1 MGKKPWI
8 IGGLVICIGVLTAF
22 GGSMLVRGNRH
33 GQAAV
38 KTVGTVTGDPVT
50 ENRADQKSDSEA
62 EGQAEKGPVQ
72 LTTAAAEETSAMES
86 EADLEV
92 QTEAETE
99 SPYQPATLLFA
110 GDVYFSNYV
119 QNAYNRAGDI
129 SGVLDDGIRQEIAG
143 ADIFMVNQEFPFTD
157 RGEKVPDKQ
166 FNFRVSPQ
174 WVSALQEMDVDLVTL
189 ANNHILDYGQQ
200 GLLDSCDTLN
210 EAGIAYVGGGRD
222 LDEAKKLVTMEAG
235 GRTIGFIGTSRVYM
249 DGSWA
254 AGTDHPGVFSTYDPS
269 LAIEEIKKAKEQCDY
284 LVVYVHW
291 GIERNTEP
299 ESYQRSMGQAYID
312 AGADLV
318 VGSHPHVLQPVET
331 YKDKTIAYSL
341 GNFVFGSSIPSTE
354 LLKVELDGEEA
365 VPDQVTVTEIP
376 CTSSDG
382 YTKILR

>member
-1 MGKKPWI
+1 MGRKPWI
-8 IGGLVICIGVLTAF
+8 IGGLVICIGALTAF
-22 GGSMLVRGNRH
+22 GGSMLIRGNQH
-33 GQAAV
+33 GQTAV
-38 KTVGTVTGDPVT
+38 KTLGTVA
-50 ENRADQKSDSEA
+50 ENEVDQKSGSEA
-62 EGQAEKGPVQ
+62 DGQVEKGPVQ
-72 LTTAAAEETSAMES
+72 LTTAAAEEKDAMES
-86 EADLEV
+86 DTDLEV
-92 QTEAETE
+92 QTEEETE
-99 SPYQPATLLFA
+99 SLYQPVTLLFA

-119 QNAYNRAGDI
+119 QNAYNRAGNI
-129 SGVLDDGIRQEIAG
+129 SGVLDDGIRQEIAD

-157 RGEKVPDKQ
+157 RGEKVADKQ
-166 FNFRVSPQ
+166 FNFRVSPK
-174 WVSALQEMDVDLVTL
+174 WVSALKEMNVDLVTL

-235 GRTIGFIGTSRVYM
+235 GRTIGFLGTSRVYM

-254 AGTDHPGVFSTYDPS
+254 AGAGHPGVFSTYDPS
-269 LAIEEIKKAKEQCDY
+269 LAIEEIKKAKAQCDY

-299 ESYQRSMGQAYID
+299 ESYQRSMGQVYID

-341 GNFVFGSSIPSTE
+341 GNFVFGSSIPHTE
-354 LLKVELDGEEA
+354 LLKVELNGEEA

-382 YTKILR
+382 YTRILR

>member
-1 MGKKPWI
+1 
-8 IGGLVICIGVLTAF
+8 
-22 GGSMLVRGNRH
+22 
-33 GQAAV
+33 
-38 KTVGTVTGDPVT
+38 
-50 ENRADQKSDSEA
+50 
-62 EGQAEKGPVQ
+62 
-72 LTTAAAEETSAMES
+72 
-86 EADLEV
+86 
-92 QTEAETE
+92 
-99 SPYQPATLLFA
+99 
-110 GDVYFSNYV
+110 
-119 QNAYNRAGDI
+119 
-129 SGVLDDGIRQEIAG
+129 
-143 ADIFMVNQEFPFTD
+143 MVNQEFPFTD
-157 RGEKVPDKQ
+157 RGEKVADKQ
-166 FNFRVSPQ
+166 FNFRVSPK
-174 WVSALQEMDVDLVTL
+174 WVSALKEMDVDLVTL

-235 GRTIGFIGTSRVYM
+235 GRTIGFLGTSRVYM

-254 AGTDHPGVFSTYDPS
+254 AGAGHPGVFSTYDPS
-269 LAIEEIKKAKEQCDY
+269 LAIEEIKKAREQCDY
-284 LVVYVHW
+284 LVIYVHW

-318 VGSHPHVLQPVET
+318 VGSHPHVLQPVEA

-365 VPDQVTVTEIP
+365 APDQVTVTGIP

-382 YTKILR
+382 YTRLLR

>member
-1 MGKKPWI
+1 MDMNKKPWI
-8 IGGLVICIGVLTAF
+8 IGGLVICIGALTAF

-33 GQAAV
+33 SQATV
-38 KTVGTVTGDPVT
+38 KTVGTVS
-50 ENRADQKSDSEA
+50 ENEVDQKSGSEA
-62 EGQAEKGPVQ
+62 DGQVEKGPVQ
-72 LTTAAAEETSAMES
+72 LTTAAVEETDVMES
-86 EADLEV
+86 DTDLEV

-99 SPYQPATLLFA
+99 SLYQPVTLLFA

-119 QNAYNRAGDI
+119 QNAYNRAGGI
-129 SGVLDDGIRQEIAG
+129 SGVLDDGIRHEIAD

-174 WVSALQEMDVDLVTL
+174 WVSALKEMDVDLVTL

-210 EAGIAYVGGGRD
+210 EAGIAYVGGGKD

-235 GRTIGFIGTSRVYM
+235 GRTIGFLGTSRVYM

-254 AGTDHPGVFSTYDPS
+254 AGAGHPGVFSTYDPS

-354 LLKVELDGEEA
+354 LLKVELDGEAA
-365 VPDQVTVTEIP
+365 VPDRVTVTEIP

>member
-1 MGKKPWI
+1 MDMNKKPWI
-8 IGGLVICIGVLTAF
+8 IGGLVICIGALTAF

-33 GQAAV
+33 SQATV
-38 KTVGTVTGDPVT
+38 KTVGTVS
-50 ENRADQKSDSEA
+50 ENEVDQKSGSEA
-62 EGQAEKGPVQ
+62 DGQVEKGPVQ
-72 LTTAAAEETSAMES
+72 LTTAAVEETDVMES
-86 EADLEV
+86 DTDLEV
-92 QTEAETE
+92 QTEAEME
-99 SPYQPATLLFA
+99 SLYQPVTLLFA

-119 QNAYNRAGDI
+119 QNAYNRAGGI
-129 SGVLDDGIRQEIAG
+129 SGVLDDGIRQEIAD

-157 RGEKVPDKQ
+157 RGEKVADKQ
-166 FNFRVSPQ
+166 FNFRVSPK
-174 WVSALQEMDVDLVTL
+174 WVSALKEMDVDLVTL

-210 EAGIAYVGGGRD
+210 EAGIAYVGGGKD

-235 GRTIGFIGTSRVYM
+235 GRTIGFLGTSRVYM

-254 AGTDHPGVFSTYDPS
+254 AGAGHPGVFSTYDPS

-354 LLKVELDGEEA
+354 LLKVELDGEAA
-365 VPDQVTVTEIP
+365 VPDRVTVTEIP

>member
-8 IGGLVICIGVLTAF
+8 IGGLVICIGALAVL
-22 GGSMLVRGNRH
+22 GGSLLVGGNRH
-33 GQAAV
+33 GQTVV
-38 KTVGTVTGDPVT
+38 KTAGTVAGVNMAAP
-50 ENRADQKSDSEA
+50 
-62 EGQAEKGPVQ
+62 EKTVEQ
-72 LTTAAAEETSAMES
+72 ELTTAAVEETETV
-86 EADLEV
+86 EAQAGAEA
-92 QTEAETE
+92 QTEAEPTGL
-99 SPYQPATLLFA
+99 YQPVTLLFA

-129 SGVLDDGIRQEIAG
+129 SGVLDDGIRQEIAD

-157 RGEKVPDKQ
+157 RGEKVADKQ
-166 FNFRVSPQ
+166 FNFRVSPK
-174 WVSALQEMDVDLVTL
+174 WVSALKEMDVDLVTL

-222 LDEAKKLVTMEAG
+222 LDEAKKLVT
-235 GRTIGFIGTSRVYM
+235 
-249 DGSWA
+249 
-254 AGTDHPGVFSTYDPS
+254 
-269 LAIEEIKKAKEQCDY
+269 IEEIKKAREQCDY
-284 LVVYVHW
+284 LVIYVHW

-318 VGSHPHVLQPVET
+318 VGSHPHVLQPVEA

-354 LLKVELDGEEA
+354 LLKV
-365 VPDQVTVTEIP
+365 
-376 CTSSDG
+376 
-382 YTKILR
+382 

>member
-1 MGKKPWI
+1 MNKKPWI
-8 IGGLVICIGVLTAF
+8 IGGLVICIGALTAF

-33 GQAAV
+33 SQATV
-38 KTVGTVTGDPVT
+38 KTVGTVS
-50 ENRADQKSDSEA
+50 ENEVDQKSGSEA
-62 EGQAEKGPVQ
+62 DGQVEKGPVQ
-72 LTTAAAEETSAMES
+72 LTTAAVEETDVMES
-86 EADLEV
+86 DTDLEV

-99 SPYQPATLLFA
+99 SLYQPVTLLFA

-119 QNAYNRAGDI
+119 QNAYNRAGGI
-129 SGVLDDGIRQEIAG
+129 SGVLDDGIRQEIAD

-174 WVSALQEMDVDLVTL
+174 WVSALKEMDVDLVTL

-210 EAGIAYVGGGRD
+210 EAGIAYVGGGKD

-235 GRTIGFIGTSRVYM
+235 GRTIGFLGTSRVYM

-254 AGTDHPGVFSTYDPS
+254 AGAGHPGVFSTYDPS

-354 LLKVELDGEEA
+354 LLKVELDGEAA
-365 VPDQVTVTEIP
+365 VPDRVTVTEIP